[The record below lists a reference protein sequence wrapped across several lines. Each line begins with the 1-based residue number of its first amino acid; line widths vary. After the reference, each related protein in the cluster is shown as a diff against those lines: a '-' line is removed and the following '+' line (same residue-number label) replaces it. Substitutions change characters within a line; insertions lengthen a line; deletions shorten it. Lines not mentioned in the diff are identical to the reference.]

1 MKIKKGDKVL
11 VISGKSRGKTG
22 KVLQVF
28 SANDR
33 ITVEGLNLGKKHVR
47 PRREGEKGQ
56 VVELALPMH
65 VSNVKLLCPKCSQPA
80 RIGFR
85 VGAIKEGAKNSRNK
99 TRICKKCG
107 SEV

>member
-28 SANDR
+28 SDNNR

-56 VVELALPMH
+56 IVELALPMH
-65 VSNVKLLCPKCSQPA
+65 VSNVKLLCPKCNQPA
-80 RIGFR
+80 RVGFR
-85 VGAIKEGAKNSRNK
+85 VGAIKEGAKNSRIK